1 MKNTELMK
9 CVETFKEIRRST
21 QGDADSCIKAAFDE
35 AIAKLERCATEDDP
49 IAVAKAA
56 KEALAVLS
64 DLLTCLGV
72 AVELGRFFGA

>member
-9 CVETFKEIRRST
+9 CVEAFKEVRHSM
-21 QGDADSCIKAAFDE
+21 QGDADSCINAAFDQ

-49 IAVAKAA
+49 AAVAKAA

-64 DLLTCLGV
+64 DLLTCIGA
-72 AVELGRFFGA
+72 AVEFGRFFGA